1 MLCLERTGRMKG
13 LLLIYSSINGAEQ
26 LVVTLWCAMHFFN
39 YIKNIIVL
47 KICNSI
53 LIREIAKMYK
63 MWSKTF
69 IFHFLSLFV
78 SRIDFHETWG

>member
-26 LVVTLWCAMHFFN
+26 LVVTLWCAMHFFY
-39 YIKNIIVL
+39 YIKTFFGLVL

-53 LIREIAKMYK
+53 LIREITKMYK
-63 MWSKTF
+63 K
-69 IFHFLSLFV
+69 IFFFHYLSFFV